1 MKTSYLFFAV
11 IFALLLAGCGDQS
24 ERLNLSGTVKN
35 VNSGWVYLQRYE
47 NKSFFTIDSTRIENG
62 KFSFRNNVN
71 LPEIFGLAIENSG
84 NPFHS
89 FLVFLDHNPIT
100 IELDTINEFKQTKV
114 TGSKEQDL
122 FNELSKNLRVPIND
136 ILTDHPS
143 SLAALYIF
151 YRYYSYRL
159 SPEEIRDGIRLLD
172 ASFQNSEYVRVL
184 NEVAVNLENVDIG
197 HKAPDFRAQT
207 PDGKTVNLYDYLGN
221 GYVLIDFWASWCVP
235 CRKESPELV
244 ELYHK
249 YKDKGFEII
258 GVSLDNKTKPWLA
271 AVESDGLHWTQLI
284 DPEAWAGEGVSKYG
298 VRLIPYKFL
307 LDKDGIIVAKNLRGE
322 NLDELVGTF
331 LQ

>member
-1 MKTSYLFFAV
+1 
-11 IFALLLAGCGDQS
+11 LLLAGCADNPES
-24 ERLNLSGTVKN
+24 LNLSGTVKN
-35 VNSGWVYLQRYE
+35 VTSGWVYLQRYE

-62 KFSFRNNVN
+62 KFSFRNNVK

-114 TGSKEQDL
+114 TGSREHDL
-122 FNELSKNLRVPIND
+122 FKELSKNLSVPINE
-136 ILTDHPS
+136 ILAEHPS

-159 SPEEIRDGIRLLD
+159 SPEEIREGIRLLD
-172 ASFQNSEYVRVL
+172 SSFQNIEYVRVL

-197 HKAPDFRAQT
+197 HKAPDFKAQT
-207 PDGKTVNLYDYLGN
+207 TEGKPVRLSDYLGN
-221 GYVLIDFWASWCVP
+221 GYILVDFWASWCVP

-244 ELYHK
+244 ELYEK
-249 YKDKGFEII
+249 YNHKGFEII
-258 GVSLDNKTKPWLA
+258 GVSLDNKTKPWLHA
-271 AVESDGLHWTQLI
+271 IEQDGLHWTQLI
-284 DPEAWAGEGVSKYG
+284 DPDAWAGEGVATYG

-307 LDKDGIIVAKNLRGE
+307 IDKDGVIVAKNLRGV

-331 LQ
+331 LNQ